1 MSKFYGLIDE
11 NGQVMVN
18 NGNFTVL
25 TTPNP
30 TDFIIKFK
38 PDMRQA
44 FVLATARFFREN
56 HSFDHEYATVV
67 VSNAPDGNKNH
78 LGFSICNSNN
88 QRLGFSFNIYLPK
101 LARSD

>member
-18 NGNFTVL
+18 KGNFTVL

-30 TDFIIKFK
+30 TDC
-38 PDMRQA
+38 
-44 FVLATARFFREN
+44 TARFFREN
-56 HSFDHEYATVV
+56 HSFDHECATVV